1 MYVHVQR
8 VGTYTPVHACMY
20 LSIHYKFDFEW
31 DGRRAEMGEREHLA
45 QVKWAGEVAQSLGQI
60 EPAGSS

>member
-1 MYVHVQR
+1 
-8 VGTYTPVHACMY
+8 MY